1 MIVTCPACRT
11 RYLVDERALGGP
23 SGRTVRCANCGNTWH
38 QRFEPAPPLTATSPE
53 SLRAEPPLE
62 VPPRPAPA
70 PVPLPQRRGGSG
82 AVWLVLIVVI
92 AALIA
97 AAILARRQVVARFPR
112 TAPAYAFSGLPVERP
127 ASRLAIRKILPTR
140 SDGGL
145 VIEGEVAN
153 TGSEPSTVPRLRV
166 ALRDAG
172 DKEVQAKT
180 IAPPKIRLGPG
191 EVEHFR
197 TVFER
202 PNETATGVVVTF
214 ASSRSSRAQA
224 HGVGASGSGG

>member
-38 QRFEPAPPLTATSPE
+38 QRSKPEPVLSAGAAPPPGGG
-53 SLRAEPPLE
+53 
-62 VPPRPAPA
+62 
-70 PVPLPQRRGGSG
+70 RGGGG

-97 AAILARRQVVARFPR
+97 AAILGRRQVVAHFPR
-112 TAPAYAFSGLPVERP
+112 TAPAYAFIGLPVERP
-127 ASRLAIRKILPTR
+127 GSGLAIRKILPTR

-145 VIEGEVAN
+145 VIEGEIAN
-153 TGSEPSTVPRLRV
+153 TGSERRTVPRLRV
-166 ALRDAG
+166 ALRNAS

-180 IAPPKIRLGPG
+180 IAPPKSRLEPG
-191 EVEHFR
+191 EVAHFR

-214 ASSRSSRAQA
+214 AAPGSPRARA
-224 HGVGASGSGG
+224 HGVGASGSGETPGG